1 MKDATFI
8 FLTYGLT
15 IGVLVA
21 LVVVTLRRGSALAR
35 QVADQDKP
43 WL

>member
-15 IGVLVA
+15 IGLIVA
-21 LVVVTLRRGSALAR
+21 LVVVTLRRGRALAR

>member
-1 MKDATFI
+1 MKDAVFI

-15 IGVLVA
+15 VGLVVA
-21 LVVVTLRRGSALAR
+21 LVVVTLRRGRALAR

>member
-1 MKDATFI
+1 MKHAPFI

-15 IGVLVA
+15 IGLIVA
-21 LVVVTLRRGSALAR
+21 LTVATLRRGRALAR

>member
-1 MKDATFI
+1 MNDAMFI

-15 IGVLVA
+15 VGLVVA
-21 LVVVTLRRGSALAR
+21 LVVVTLRHGRALAR